1 MCQSNGELVLLKVF
15 ISGTK
20 SICPDEKTAS
30 EICKCVPSCCCS
42 SPDGGG
48 VCNEEVEAKVE
59 NWSRSLAV
67 QENEQSIG
75 RGSDGKVKYWIVVV
89 NYTI

>member
-20 SICPDEKTAS
+20 SICQDEKTAS

-48 VCNEEVEAKVE
+48 VCNEEEAKVE
-59 NWSRSLAV
+59 NWSRRMSNPSEEEVMGKL
-67 QENEQSIG
+67 SIG
-75 RGSDGKVKYWIVVV
+75 SLS
-89 NYTI
+89 